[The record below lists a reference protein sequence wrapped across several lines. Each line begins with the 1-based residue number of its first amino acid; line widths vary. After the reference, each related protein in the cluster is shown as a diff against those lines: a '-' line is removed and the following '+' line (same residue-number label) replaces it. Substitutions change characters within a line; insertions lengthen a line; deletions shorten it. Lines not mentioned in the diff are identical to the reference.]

1 MCTCTTHKL
10 GIYLKRTIPNN
21 NNKIPFPLTFTS
33 LKLKMSAVVN
43 VEFPSDGLFLTL
55 GNMMP
60 PFRDVCLFELTL
72 NAFVGI
78 VFDWT
83 VFCELLVV
91 DVDVD
96 DDDDDDCDDDDCV

>member
-1 MCTCTTHKL
+1 
-10 GIYLKRTIPNN
+10 
-21 NNKIPFPLTFTS
+21 
-33 LKLKMSAVVN
+33 MSAVVN

-60 PFRDVCLFELTL
+60 PFRDVCLFDVTL
-72 NAFVGI
+72 NALVGI

-83 VFCELLVV
+83 VFGELLAV
-91 DVDVD
+91 DDDDDDDV